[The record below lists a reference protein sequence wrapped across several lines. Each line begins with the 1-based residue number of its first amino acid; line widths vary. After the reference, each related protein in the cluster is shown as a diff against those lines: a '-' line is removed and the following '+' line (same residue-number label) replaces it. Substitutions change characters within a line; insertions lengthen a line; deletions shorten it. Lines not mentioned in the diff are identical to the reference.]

1 MNAPSTNTM
10 SIHTPGNIG
19 SAVMDKIYSLFGAE
33 RTGMPKRPIEILADM
48 RNKFRG
54 LLPSSKSEK

>member
-1 MNAPSTNTM
+1 M
-10 SIHTPGNIG
+10 SINTPGNIG
-19 SAVMDKIYSLFGAE
+19 SAVMDKIYGLFGAD

-54 LLPSSKSEK
+54 LLPSRRAEK

>member
-1 MNAPSTNTM
+1 MNAPNTNTM
-10 SIHTPGNIG
+10 SVNTPANIG
-19 SAVMDKIYSLFGAE
+19 GAVMDKIYRLFGAE

-54 LLPSSKSEK
+54 LLPGRRAEK